1 MDRECLYPGHP
12 DTCTPWHY
20 LELDGGRRIVTRVL
34 VKVWR
39 HRHPETTSGDLA
51 VVSFDAVGEAQ
62 RLVQEPQFSVVV
74 HEAPQSGL
82 ESPLVIRS
90 VDRHRAGVATYA
102 AGRMIQDWPKCHRVG
117 PNDSPTGRPKAV
129 LGVTSYT
136 S

>member
-1 MDRECLYPGHP
+1 MDRECLYLGHP

-82 ESPLVIRS
+82 ESRS
-90 VDRHRAGVATYA
+90 SSGASIAIEPGSR
-102 AGRMIQDWPKCHRVG
+102 
-117 PNDSPTGRPKAV
+117 PTPRGA
-129 LGVTSYT
+129 
-136 S
+136 

>member
-51 VVSFDAVGEAQ
+51 VVSFM
-62 RLVQEPQFSVVV
+62 P
-74 HEAPQSGL
+74 
-82 ESPLVIRS
+82 
-90 VDRHRAGVATYA
+90 
-102 AGRMIQDWPKCHRVG
+102 
-117 PNDSPTGRPKAV
+117 
-129 LGVTSYT
+129 
-136 S
+136 

>member
-20 LELDGGRRIVTRVL
+20 LELDGGRRIITGVL

-82 ESPLVIRS
+82 ESRS
-90 VDRHRAGVATYA
+90 SAGASIA
-102 AGRMIQDWPKCHRVG
+102 IEPGSR
-117 PNDSPTGRPKAV
+117 PTPRGA
-129 LGVTSYT
+129 
-136 S
+136 